1 MVTDAQDT
9 VAPKTSSTKEVQCQH
24 SGTLDEPQAQEP
36 SPPTT
41 ASLATPKSGRV
52 GIFNAEDFLSRAQL
66 NDKINNI
73 LRSPTKAPNGVRQR
87 SVFTNNNPSPQ
98 ATMRLVSSM
107 NSPLAPR
114 LSSLS
119 LSGGMKRGLERGSSS
134 SSMGNS
140 ASVGTSTAVL
150 AKECSSQ
157 TSSCGRSYMHL
168 GMHAAPH
175 SGFGVLP
182 QTGAGY
188 EAIGLDMDAANITR
202 SGKSLTG
209 RFNTG
214 YGYEVDGAYC
224 MPQAHHTQQF
234 PSPMPPPPYALGR
247 VSSRTFEFDNNTPP
261 PCPGSGPIAMS
272 NGTIQLRLREGV
284 RIDMTLDKAVRVLNQ
299 RSMVAV
305 ALSRNCSNS
314 ALIHPNGRILQSG
327 SKVEIVT
334 YDGMKANNF
343 VRYAKM
349 WYKGVSFTSESCA
362 LIYLVDTA
370 GTHTTTDTFTD
381 LTKDYTLAVFYDDSR
396 HGPSFMSDAHDVI
409 ANSTYNCAED
419 GTEVYDING
428 FRITQAA
435 DGLVKVTRQHNKCL
449 IRTSP
454 GNGSA
459 TLTTPGIHC
468 TASLGKTSH
477 LFVRRNEKRMHFDGS
492 CFIVRNAGHSAG
504 FNENNLLIVY

>member
-1 MVTDAQDT
+1 MVTESKT
-9 VAPKTSSTKEVQCQH
+9 VTKTTTKEVQCQH
-24 SGTLDEPQAQEP
+24 TGCDEPKQDP
-36 SPPTT
+36 H
-41 ASLATPKSGRV
+41 TPKSGRV
-52 GIFNAEDFLSRAQL
+52 GIFNAEDFLTRAQM

-98 ATMRLVSSM
+98 ATVRCL
-107 NSPLAPR
+107 PTLGPR
-114 LSSLS
+114 MSNLSIGS
-119 LSGGMKRGLERGSSS
+119 LERGSTSS
-134 SSMGNS
+134 LTNS
-140 ASVGTSTAVL
+140 ASVGTNTNVL

-157 TSSCGRSYMHL
+157 TNTTGRAFMPIGMHL
-168 GMHAAPH
+168 PSSHSQYGGLNAGGASYEPVGLAPC
-175 SGFGVLP
+175 SSNISRGSN
-182 QTGAGY
+182 
-188 EAIGLDMDAANITR
+188 GL
-202 SGKSLTG
+202 GG
-209 RFNTG
+209 RYPMTPVTPFAFEN
-214 YGYEVDGAYC
+214 DSAYC
-224 MPQAHHTQQF
+224 MSQTHHTQQF

-247 VSSRTFEFDNNTPP
+247 VSSRTFEFENNTPP

-334 YDGMKANNF
+334 YDGMKTNNF

-370 GTHTTTDTFTD
+370 GTRTTTDNFTD

-396 HGPSFMSDAHDVI
+396 HGPSFVPDAHEVI
-409 ANSTYNCAED
+409 ANSSYTCAED

-435 DGLVKVTRQHNKCL
+435 DGLVKLTRQHNKCL

>member
-1 MVTDAQDT
+1 MVTEPKPV
-9 VAPKTSSTKEVQCQH
+9 VAKSSSTKEVQCQH
-24 SGTLDEPQAQEP
+24 SGPDEPLPEP
-36 SPPTT
+36 AP
-41 ASLATPKSGRV
+41 AMMVTPKSGRV
-52 GIFNAEDFLSRAQL
+52 GIFNAEDFLSRAQM

-73 LRSPTKAPNGVRQR
+73 LRSPTKASNGVRQR
-87 SVFTNNNPSPQ
+87 SVYTNNPSPR
-98 ATMRLVSSM
+98 APMRCV
-107 NSPLAPR
+107 PLWSDP
-114 LSSLS
+114 LSSRMSGMS
-119 LSGGMKRGLERGSSS
+119 LSPGNMRGMERAIDRVSSS
-134 SSMGNS
+134 SSLGHS
-140 ASVGTSTAVL
+140 TSVGTNTAIM

-157 TSSCGRSYMHL
+157 TSLSARPFMHM
-168 GMHAAPH
+168 GMHPAPQ
-175 SGFGVLP
+175 SSYGGMQPL
-182 QTGAGY
+182 AGGY
-188 EAIGLDMDAANITR
+188 DMVPMEMDPVNVAR
-202 SGKSLTG
+202 SGKALTG
-209 RFNTG
+209 RYNSN
-214 YGYEVDGAYC
+214 YGYEPESAYC
-224 MPQAHHTQQF
+224 MQPQGHHTQQF

-247 VSSRTFEFDNNTPP
+247 VSSHSFDFDNNAPP

-305 ALSRNCSNS
+305 SLSRNCSNS

-334 YDGMKANNF
+334 YDGMKANNY

-370 GTHTTTDTFTD
+370 GTRTTTDTFTD

-396 HGPSFMSDAHDVI
+396 HGPSFVPDAHEVI
-409 ANSTYNCAED
+409 ANSSYNCAED

-435 DGLVKVTRQHNKCL
+435 DGLVKVTRQHKCL

>member
-1 MVTDAQDT
+1 MVTDSKPTA
-9 VAPKTSSTKEVQCQH
+9 AKSNTKEAQCQH
-24 SGTLDEPQAQEP
+24 SANDEPKTE
-36 SPPTT
+36 T
-41 ASLATPKSGRV
+41 APLATPKSGRV
-52 GIFNAEDFLSRAQL
+52 GIFNAEDFLSRAQM

-87 SVFTNNNPSPQ
+87 SVYTNNNPSAH
-98 ATMRLVSSM
+98 ATMRCMTQLGSRISSI
-107 NSPLAPR
+107 
-114 LSSLS
+114 S
-119 LSGGMKRGLERGSSS
+119 LSGGSAGSSGSGMERGSSS
-134 SSMGNS
+134 TSLGTST
-140 ASVGTSTAVL
+140 SVGTNTAVM

-157 TSSCGRSYMHL
+157 TSGSSRPFMHM
-168 GMHAAPH
+168 GVHPSTHTSFNPIAPV
-175 SGFGVLP
+175 SGNFDPVNM
-182 QTGAGY
+182 
-188 EAIGLDMDAANITR
+188 DMETANMTR
-202 SGKSLTG
+202 NGQSLTG
-209 RFNTG
+209 RYNGGFGFDSDTPF
-214 YGYEVDGAYC
+214 C

-234 PSPMPPPPYALGR
+234 PAPMPPPPYALGR
-247 VSSRTFEFDNNTPP
+247 VSSRTFEFDTNTPP

-299 RSMVAV
+299 RSMVAI

-370 GTHTTTDTFTD
+370 GTRTTTDTFTD

-396 HGPSFMSDAHDVI
+396 HGPSFLADAHDVI

>member
-1 MVTDAQDT
+1 MVPVTK
-9 VAPKTSSTKEVQCQH
+9 PNTKEVQCQL
-24 SGTLDEPQAQEP
+24 TACDESKLQPEVM
-36 SPPTT
+36 
-41 ASLATPKSGRV
+41 LTPKSGRV
-52 GIFNAEDFLSRAQL
+52 GIFNAEDFLSRAQM

-87 SVFTNNNPSPQ
+87 SVYTNNNPSPQ
-98 ATMRLVSSM
+98 TSMRLSGT
-107 NSPLAPR
+107 A
-114 LSSLS
+114 SSLS
-119 LSGGMKRGLERGSSS
+119 SRM
-134 SSMGNS
+134 SSMSLNSGSAS
-140 ASVGTSTAVL
+140 ASVGTNTAVL

-157 TSSCGRSYMHL
+157 TNASCGAGSYRGIGMPMHQSQPML
-168 GMHAAPH
+168 SAIAPDLEPIVH
-175 SGFGVLP
+175 
-182 QTGAGY
+182 GAKSMTARFAPFGY
-188 EAIGLDMDAANITR
+188 ENA
-202 SGKSLTG
+202 SP
-209 RFNTG
+209 
-214 YGYEVDGAYC
+214 YC
-224 MPQAHHTQQF
+224 PPPQPQIHHTQQF
-234 PSPMPPPPYALGR
+234 PSPMPPPPHALGR
-247 VSSRTFEFDNNTPP
+247 VTSRTFDFENAPPPPP

-305 ALSRNCSNS
+305 SLSRNGTNS

-334 YDGMKANNF
+334 YDGMKTNNF

-370 GTHTTTDTFTD
+370 GTRTTTDTFTD

-396 HGPSFMSDAHDVI
+396 HGPSFVPDAQEVI
-409 ANSTYNCAED
+409 AKSSYSCADD
-419 GTEVYDING
+419 GTEMYDING
-428 FRITQAA
+428 FRIIQAA
-435 DGLVKVTRQHNKCL
+435 DGLVKVTRQHNKGL

-454 GNGSA
+454 GNGSV
-459 TLTTPGIHC
+459 TLTTLGIHC

-477 LFVRRNEKRMHFDGS
+477 LFLRRNEKRMHFDGS
-492 CFIVRNAGHSAG
+492 NFIVRNAGHSAG